1 MKYLTNTM
9 RDALDYFNSHEPN
22 LQGRFFD
29 VTVLPIDYATVEQLV
44 RKDFAQ
50 WADKQHT
57 AILLLDWGKH
67 YREIVKRD
75 RFTYIRDNLVTLL
88 IGFVVGVAVSFVTMK
103 LQS

>member
-1 MKYLTNTM
+1 MKYLTNAM

-29 VTVLPIDYATVEQLV
+29 VTVLPIDYATVEQLA
-44 RKDFAQ
+44 RKDFVQ

-75 RFTYIRDNLVTLL
+75 CFTYWFDKFVTFF
-88 IGFVVGVAVSFVTMK
+88 IGFAVGVAVPFVTML
-103 LQS
+103 LQK